1 MQHACAVIFGFSYG
15 GYCSAVIVFL
25 KNRFE
30 DCLGMAIGLYFLTCG
45 LASITGP
52 VITGIEKDRFKNLIE
67 TQF

>member
-1 MQHACAVIFGFSYG
+1 MQHVCAAIFGLSYG

-30 DCLGMAIGLYFLTCG
+30 DSLGMAIGLYFLTSG

-52 VITGIEKDRFKNLIE
+52 VVTGLQCGGSF
-67 TQF
+67 